1 MNLLRREGFVTA
13 QRQGILW
20 YSTEQHQDSP
30 EAGCLQVGL
39 DAPGRT

>member
-30 EAGCLQVGL
+30 EAGWRQVGL
-39 DAPGRT
+39 DAPGRS